1 LYLKVKLKLNKCQK
15 NHFVLKT
22 NIVTFK
28 SFKKFNENELSN
40 GVYIVVMHATRIP
53 PHIGLIIDKHYHSLT
68 IKGRDI
74 DTPIRALVKNIEQR
88 KIPSLFI
95 KIKPHVTFSNAYM
108 REHFILNVKQFSRV
122 DKDVATCLSPIKLFF
137 DEVYDVRMK
146 EINFLFDLLPH
157 LFADDLVEFTS
168 ALFVNEAAYQ
178 LPVYTQQELDNE
190 IENARKEIRNN
201 TAIFPET
208 AFIQSN

>member
-1 LYLKVKLKLNKCQK
+1 LKITKA
-15 NHFVLKT
+15 
-22 NIVTFK
+22 VTFNT
-28 SFKKFNENELSN
+28 FKKYSEAELSN

-74 DTPIRALVKNIEQR
+74 NTPIRALIKNIEQR

-108 REHFILNVKQFSRV
+108 REHFILNVQQFPKV

-137 DEVYDVRMK
+137 DEVYDVRMQ
-146 EINFLFDLLPH
+146 EINFLFDLLPR
-157 LFADDLVEFTS
+157 LFEDDLIEFTS
-168 ALFVNEAAYQ
+168 TLFVNEANYE
-178 LPVYTQQELDNE
+178 LPVYTQQELDAE
-190 IENARKEIRNN
+190 IEHARMATGNSASLLTETTFIRNN
-201 TAIFPET
+201 
-208 AFIQSN
+208 

>member
-1 LYLKVKLKLNKCQK
+1 
-15 NHFVLKT
+15 LKT
-22 NIVTFK
+22 NKIPFNT
-28 SFKKFNENELSN
+28 FKKFNEDELSH

-74 DTPIRALVKNIEQR
+74 NTPIRALIKNIELR
-88 KIPSLFI
+88 KLPALFI

-108 REHFILNVKQFSRV
+108 REHFILNIQEFQRV

-137 DEVYDVRMK
+137 EQVYEVRMQD
-146 EINFLFDLLPH
+146 IHFLFELLPR
-157 LFADDLVEFTS
+157 LFADDLVEFTTT
-168 ALFVNEAAYQ
+168 LFVDEDGYE
-178 LPVYTQQELDNE
+178 LPVYTQEELDIE

-201 TAIFPET
+201 SAIFTET
-208 AFIQSN
+208 AFIQRH